1 MTPKLDEPLSVT
13 TGKPYEILDLPLSDD
28 ETQTGEIYNSL
39 KCKIEKKPPQSIS
52 NSKLEQQKKVIL
64 DKFREYRLNEIR

>member
-1 MTPKLDEPLSVT
+1 MTPKLAGPLSVT
-13 TGKPYEILDLPLSDD
+13 SGEGYEILQPLSDD
-28 ETQTGEIYNSL
+28 ENTGELFNSL
-39 KCKIEKKPPQSIS
+39 KCKVIKKPPQSIQ